1 MDKIVIEGG
10 VPLKGSVE
18 VSGAKNAALPIM
30 AACLLTDQPC
40 YLSNLPLLKDVD
52 TICQLLKDLGVRAED
67 GREYLIQAGRLTSC
81 EAPYELV
88 KTMRASVLVLGPLLA
103 RMGRARVSLP
113 GGCAIG
119 ERPIDL
125 HLKGLK
131 ALGASIEIQHG
142 YVEARADRLKGTT
155 IYLDL
160 PTVTGTENLMMAAA
174 LAHGETVIE
183 NAAKEPEVAELA
195 LVLNK
200 MGAKITGAG
209 TSIITIKGT
218 QRLKGFQH
226 TIGPDRIET
235 GTFMLAAALTGGE
248 ITIPN
253 AIASHQMALIEKL
266 REAGVVVEEEPVL
279 KVMGTG
285 RTRSL
290 DITTAPF
297 PGFATD
303 MQAQFMVLLAIS
315 EGVGVVT
322 ETVFENRFMHVA
334 ELRRMGADIEIKGPS
349 AIVRGVPFL
358 SGAPVMATDLRA
370 SASLILAGLTA
381 RGTTEVSRIYHLDR
395 GYEKIEEKLAQL
407 GAKIKRVRE

>member
-1 MDKIVIEGG
+1 MR
-10 VPLKGSVE
+10 GSIE
-18 VSGAKNAALPIM
+18 VSGSKNTALPIM

-40 YLSNLPLLKDVD
+40 YLSNVPLLKDID
-52 TICQLLKDLGVRAED
+52 TICKLLKDLGVRVED
-67 GREYLIQAGRLTSC
+67 GREYLIEASRLTSC

-88 KTMRASVLVLGPLLA
+88 KTMRASILVLGPLIA
-103 RMGRARVSLP
+103 RLGRARVSLP

-131 ALGASIEIQHG
+131 ALGASIELKHG
-142 YVEARADRLKGTT
+142 YVEARAEGLKGTT

-160 PTVTGTENLMMAAA
+160 PTVTGTENLMMAAT
-174 LAHGETVIE
+174 LAQGETVIE
-183 NAAKEPEVAELA
+183 NAAKEPEVVELA
-195 LVLNK
+195 QVLNK
-200 MGAKITGAG
+200 MGARISGAG
-209 TSIITIKGT
+209 PSIITIQGVT
-218 QRLKGFQH
+218 GLKGFRH

-235 GTFMLAAALTGGE
+235 GTFMLAAAVTGGE
-248 ITIPN
+248 VTIPN
-253 AIASHQMALIEKL
+253 AISSHQTALIEKL
-266 REAGVVVEEEPVL
+266 REAEVVVEEEPVL
-279 KVMGTG
+279 KAMGTG
-285 RTRSL
+285 RSRCV

-349 AIVRGVPFL
+349 AIVRGVPSL

-370 SASLILAGLTA
+370 SASLVLAGLA
-381 RGTTEVSRIYHLDR
+381 AKGTTEVSRIYHLDR
-395 GYEKIEEKLAQL
+395 GYERIEEKLAQL
-407 GAKIKRVRE
+407 GAKIKRVKG